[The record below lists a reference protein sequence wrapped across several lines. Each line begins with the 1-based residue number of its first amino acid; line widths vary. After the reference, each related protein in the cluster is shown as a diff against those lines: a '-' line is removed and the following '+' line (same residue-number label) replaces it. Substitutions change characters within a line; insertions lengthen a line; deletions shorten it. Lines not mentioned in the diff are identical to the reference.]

1 MHAEEKEGAMG
12 HREERKKKKKI
23 WCLAKEREEGMHV
36 SDEGSGGH

>member
-36 SDEGSGGH
+36 SDEG